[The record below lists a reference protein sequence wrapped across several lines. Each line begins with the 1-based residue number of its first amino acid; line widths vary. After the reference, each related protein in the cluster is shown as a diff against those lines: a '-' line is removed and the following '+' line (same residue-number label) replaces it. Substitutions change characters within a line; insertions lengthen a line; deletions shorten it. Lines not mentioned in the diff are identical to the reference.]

1 MRLAWNETW
10 GAGWHSGGRRPRP
23 DVVEA
28 WGCLLA
34 IGALIAATLAGTLAQ
49 SPAGTATPSASSSQ
63 SSDVS
68 TATPPVKEW
77 MIAGY
82 GGAPYTY
89 NSDVT
94 VKKSGT
100 HDFTAHDVGWDGE
113 PFIDPIYYGVRIV
126 RWSEG
131 GQTGAML
138 DFTHSKT
145 LSRLDEQVK
154 FSGTIDGAPAPE
166 TAKLRDIFRRLEAS
180 HGHNMLTLNGLL
192 RLPALGPRLIPYVGL
207 GAGISLPHSEVQMQ
221 NDPGRTYEY
230 QYTGPAVQAIIGLE
244 FRVPRMSYFLEYKFT
259 LANYEMPLTHQDGTI
274 LFVDLWR
281 QFMRWW
287 RDEGPPGG
295 FLATRLTSHQVIGGL
310 GVRFG
315 GNAPSAAP

>member
-10 GAGWHSGGRRPRP
+10 GVGWHGGRERARL
-23 DVVEA
+23 DIVEA
-28 WGCLLA
+28 CGSFLA
-34 IGALIAATLAGTLAQ
+34 IGALIATTWAGALAQ
-49 SPAGTATPSASSSQ
+49 SPSESVTPSASSSQ
-63 SSDVS
+63 SPDVS

-89 NSDVT
+89 NSDVAVT
-94 VKKSGT
+94 RPGT

-154 FSGTIDGAPAPE
+154 FSGTINGAPAPE
-166 TAKLRDIFRRLEAS
+166 AAKLRDIFRRLEAS

-192 RLPALGPRLIPYVGL
+192 RLPALSPRLIPYVGL
-207 GAGISLPHSEVQMQ
+207 GGGISLPHSEVQMQ
-221 NDPGRTYEY
+221 EGS
-230 QYTGPAVQAIIGLE
+230 GP
-244 FRVPRMSYFLEYKFT
+244 
-259 LANYEMPLTHQDGTI
+259 
-274 LFVDLWR
+274 DL
-281 QFMRWW
+281 
-287 RDEGPPGG
+287 
-295 FLATRLTSHQVIGGL
+295 
-310 GVRFG
+310 
-315 GNAPSAAP
+315 